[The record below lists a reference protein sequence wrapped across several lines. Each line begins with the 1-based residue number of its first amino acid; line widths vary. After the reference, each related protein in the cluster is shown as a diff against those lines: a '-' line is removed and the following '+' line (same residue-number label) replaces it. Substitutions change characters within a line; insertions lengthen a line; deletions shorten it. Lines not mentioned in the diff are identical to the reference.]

1 MDQPALA
8 TLARA
13 PESVAMTY
21 QLRPLSVGEILDGSL
36 ALLRR
41 HFALILGIAVVCEGL
56 PTAMDVY
63 MDLAG
68 GTLRHP
74 GLNLLD
80 RVLTAIG
87 SMLVTGATVRI
98 VSEAYLGRTPRLGDA
113 LRFAGGR
120 LAAIFGANL
129 LGGLL
134 TFLALIALVIP
145 GVVVACGYSVAAEVA
160 ALESGSAGDALRRS
174 WDLTKG
180 FKLKA
185 LVLWV
190 VSVSL
195 ILLVFLGAGALGG
208 FVAALAGGLDALVT
222 LLAAFVSL
230 LIYPLISCV
239 FTLFYYDLRV
249 RKEGFDLEVLS
260 RQLGLR
266 A

>member
-1 MDQPALA
+1 MQQW
-8 TLARA
+8 RA
-13 PESVAMTY
+13 PRDVRLE
-21 QLRPLSVGEILDGSL
+21 RP
-36 ALLRR
+36 
-41 HFALILGIAVVCEGL
+41 
-56 PTAMDVY
+56 
-63 MDLAG
+63 DLAG
-68 GTLRHP
+68 G
-74 GLNLLD
+74 
-80 RVLTAIG
+80 
-87 SMLVTGATVRI
+87 
-98 VSEAYLGRTPRLGDA
+98 RLG
-113 LRFAGGR
+113 
-120 LAAIFGANL
+120 AIFGANL

-260 RQLGLR
+260 RQRQLSSEEVGYVSLLMQALQRNLGPLR
-266 A
+266 INGYEDHPILRVTQAPLV